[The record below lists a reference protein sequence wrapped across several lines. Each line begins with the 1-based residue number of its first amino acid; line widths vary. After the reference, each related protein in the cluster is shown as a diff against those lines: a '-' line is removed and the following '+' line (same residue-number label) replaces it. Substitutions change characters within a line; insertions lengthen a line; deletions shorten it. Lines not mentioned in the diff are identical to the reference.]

1 MAGAAAATGLATIG
15 IAAWPLE
22 RSAAVPPPRGSSAGR
37 VSASY
42 GFDVPNVK
50 SQAEI
55 GVGDVCELCRQTVRP
70 ASGGAAAEAGASPG
84 WTCACPGADGPMVL
98 QLEDG

>member
-1 MAGAAAATGLATIG
+1 MESRVPLQSTLAALTADKTVHC
-15 IAAWPLE
+15 
-22 RSAAVPPPRGSSAGR
+22 AVPPLRGSSASR
-37 VSASY
+37 VWAPY
-42 GFDVPNVK
+42 GSDVPKVK

-70 ASGGAAAEAGASPG
+70 ASGGAAAAPGASPG
-84 WTCACPGADGPMVL
+84 WTCACPSADGPMVL